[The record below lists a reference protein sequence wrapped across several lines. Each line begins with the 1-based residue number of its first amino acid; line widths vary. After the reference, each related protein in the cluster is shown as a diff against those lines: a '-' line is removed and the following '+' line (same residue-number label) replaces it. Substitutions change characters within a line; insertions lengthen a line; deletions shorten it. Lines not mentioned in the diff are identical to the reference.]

1 MHISTTTLGET
12 EKRKGW
18 RHQMVNKKSS
28 KKVRQYND
36 QKKKNKW
43 INIDL
48 QKNTHEAKDRAT
60 LTPLKTR
67 GELKFLL
74 HIWHPSCHLCYTP
87 GDESWMGKGCN
98 CGYNKEN
105 ISLFIVDTD
114 EPCIV
119 ATIKFPKWWMQLNQ

>member
-1 MHISTTTLGET
+1 
-12 EKRKGW
+12 
-18 RHQMVNKKSS
+18 MVNKKSS

-74 HIWHPSCHLCYTP
+74 HI
-87 GDESWMGKGCN
+87 
-98 CGYNKEN
+98 
-105 ISLFIVDTD
+105 
-114 EPCIV
+114 
-119 ATIKFPKWWMQLNQ
+119 